1 VLGSRSRVKLL
12 FFIASLQCGG
22 AERVCATLCNH
33 WAEKGWDVTL
43 ATFDDGSEPPFFPID
58 PRVRRRTLG
67 LRRRSTSVAHS
78 VWNNLRRVPR
88 LRRTILEDRP
98 DRVVSFID
106 GTNVLTLLAARGTGI
121 PVVVSERTN
130 PARHRI
136 PRPWRILRRL
146 TYAWADAI
154 VVQTE
159 DAVRFFPAAW
169 RRRIAVVPNPVPAAE
184 AGPAPQRAKGGRR
197 RIVALGRLD
206 PPKGFDLLIDAF
218 ASVAGAR
225 PEWDL
230 VIFGE
235 GPERGA
241 LEAMIARAGLGARVD
256 LPGVVAT
263 PREAFEGSDL
273 FVLSSR
279 YEGFPNALCEA
290 LAAGLPAIAF
300 DCRSGPAEI
309 LRDGVD
315 GRLVPAEDVRGLAV
329 AILELTGDET
339 RRRTLAARG
348 PEIAQRFSVDR
359 IAGLWEAIL
368 RAGGA

>member
-1 VLGSRSRVKLL
+1 VKLL

-33 WAEKGWDVTL
+33 WAEQGWDVTL

-58 PRVRRRTLG
+58 PRVRRQALG
-67 LRRRSTSVAHS
+67 IQRRSTSVAHS
-78 VWNNLRRVPR
+78 ILNNLRRVPR
-88 LRRTILEDRP
+88 LRRTILEERP
-98 DRVVSFID
+98 DRVLSFID
-106 GTNVLTLLAARGTGI
+106 GTNVLTLLAASGTGI

-136 PRPWRILRRL
+136 PGPWRVLRRL
-146 TYAWADAI
+146 TYPWAHAI

-159 DAVRFFPAAW
+159 DAVRFFPPAW
-169 RRRIAVVPNPVPAAE
+169 RRRIAVVPNPVPAVPAE
-184 AGPAPQRAKGGRR
+184 PGPARPDNGRR

-218 ASVAGAR
+218 ASVAPLR

-235 GPERGA
+235 GTERAA
-241 LEAMIARAGLGARVD
+241 LVSRIERAGLSERAR
-256 LPGVVAT
+256 LPGVVA
-263 PREAFEGSDL
+263 RLQEAFAESDL

-290 LAAGLPAIAF
+290 LAFGLPAVAF
-300 DCRSGPAEI
+300 DCPSGPSEI
-309 LRDGVD
+309 LRNGVD
-315 GRLVPAEDVRGLAV
+315 GLLVPPEDVSGLA
-329 AILELTGDET
+329 AAMLDLTGDAGRRRAFAGRAPEIT
-339 RRRTLAARG
+339 RR
-348 PEIAQRFSVDR
+348 FSIDR
-359 IAGLWEAIL
+359 IAGLWETIL
-368 RAGGA
+368 RAGAS